1 MTQYIYTITAWTNTG
16 VSEFV
21 EILAT
26 DSAKECVCKKFIKDQ
41 KVIILTRVT
50 NDMLSSGQQNC
61 SVCRLVF
68 KPLLTWVRE
77 ASNIF
82 AASLLVVD
90 SGRPSFL
97 HAYKFKR
104 EFLKRGTFKMILNV
118 FYPAETLSTP
128 SPCIALFS
136 KSVTNLSH
144 MKTKQESMQ
153 TSPAKKIIKP
163 AKNQWLLVL
172 IFCRS
177 HRLFGF
183 LTGFLATCY
192 HDNYIIFFVYVIPYW
207 CVYIWHNKD
216 YNINKFEEKKD
227 FSSWVYFW
235 SKPVSVLRCNCWQIM
250 SICSS

>member
-26 DSAKECVCKKFIKDQ
+26 DSAKECVCKKLIKDQ

-50 NDMLSSGQQNC
+50 SDMLSSGQQNC

-144 MKTKQESMQ
+144 VKTKQESMQ

-163 AKNQWLLVL
+163 VKNQWLLVL
-172 IFCRS
+172 IN
-177 HRLFGF
+177 F
-183 LTGFLATCY
+183 L
-192 HDNYIIFFVYVIPYW
+192 
-207 CVYIWHNKD
+207 
-216 YNINKFEEKKD
+216 
-227 FSSWVYFW
+227 
-235 SKPVSVLRCNCWQIM
+235 
-250 SICSS
+250 

>member
-1 MTQYIYTITAWTNTG
+1 M
-16 VSEFV
+16 
-21 EILAT
+21 
-26 DSAKECVCKKFIKDQ
+26 
-41 KVIILTRVT
+41 
-50 NDMLSSGQQNC
+50 
-61 SVCRLVF
+61 
-68 KPLLTWVRE
+68 RE

-104 EFLKRGTFKMILNV
+104 EFLKRGTLKMILNV

-144 MKTKQESMQ
+144 VKTKQESMQ

-172 IFCRS
+172 MN
-177 HRLFGF
+177 F
-183 LTGFLATCY
+183 L
-192 HDNYIIFFVYVIPYW
+192 
-207 CVYIWHNKD
+207 
-216 YNINKFEEKKD
+216 
-227 FSSWVYFW
+227 
-235 SKPVSVLRCNCWQIM
+235 
-250 SICSS
+250 

>member
-50 NDMLSSGQQNC
+50 SDMLSSGQQNC
-61 SVCRLVF
+61 SVCQLVF

-118 FYPAETLSTP
+118 FYPAETSSTP

-136 KSVTNLSH
+136 KSVTNKSC
-144 MKTKQESMQ
+144 E
-153 TSPAKKIIKP
+153 
-163 AKNQWLLVL
+163 NQA
-172 IFCRS
+172 RK
-177 HRLFGF
+177 H
-183 LTGFLATCY
+183 A
-192 HDNYIIFFVYVIPYW
+192 
-207 CVYIWHNKD
+207 
-216 YNINKFEEKKD
+216 NIA
-227 FSSWVYFW
+227 S
-235 SKPVSVLRCNCWQIM
+235 
-250 SICSS
+250 